1 MSKLKLILLT
11 GFAVM
16 AVVAMAASS
25 ASAAIKYEW
34 SVNGTALAA
43 NQTVLVTVLVDPTA
57 PTVTFKAKLSG
68 ATSELKSSTFKS
80 DNESWIA
87 GGKPGTGAGA
97 GNVGKTL
104 FEKITVVKP
113 ANCTVANVVVESTA
127 EIVESETGEKALILF
142 KPNSTTGV
150 FAEITYAGGSCTLNG
165 VTVKV
170 AGSVAAEP
178 TAVGTGVQLLWKFL
192 PNGTKTRNSNSE
204 VKENNLIVF
213 GTEEKV
219 ELAGSVLAELSTLQ
233 VWTAL

>member
-1 MSKLKLILLT
+1 MFRIRWIFLT
-11 GFAVM
+11 ALAMMGVA
-16 AVVAMAASS
+16 AMAASS

-43 NQTVLVTVLVDPTA
+43 NKTVLVTVLVDPTA
-57 PTVTFKAKLSG
+57 PTVTLKMKLSG
-68 ATSELKSSTFKS
+68 ATTEFKSSKFKS
-80 DNESWIA
+80 DGESWIA

-97 GNVGKTL
+97 GNVGKVL
-104 FEKITVVKP
+104 IEKVTVVKP
-113 ANCTVANVVVESTA
+113 ANCTVANVVVEATS

-150 FAEITYAGGSCTLNG
+150 FAEITLAGASCTLNG
-165 VTVKV
+165 VTVKF

-192 PNGTKTRNSNSE
+192 PNGTKTRNSKSE

-213 GTEEKV
+213 GTEEKA